1 MQLWKDVLKFINVSL
16 KKNYEIYCKGTHEAL
31 CVRISACCSGHRK
44 MKTRKH
50 VTRGIE
56 RLENSL
62 TYLA

>member
-1 MQLWKDVLKFINVSL
+1 MQLWKDILKFITVSL
-16 KKNYEIYCKGTHEAL
+16 KKNYEIYYKGTHETL
-31 CVRISACCSGHRK
+31 CMRISECCSGHRE